1 MPPCLIA
8 SHSQW
13 FFDQFLAPALAERDD
28 PPQVLRVDPQ
38 EGYPV
43 LLEALRQHQGEIL
56 LTGWGSVPLPESL
69 LDDCSHL
76 KYLCHLTGEM
86 RNVIPRSL
94 IARGLLVTNWG
105 DAISHIIAEAAL
117 YLVLSCLR
125 RAVQCQMH
133 MHLRQGWAEG
143 AGLPRSL
150 FGRRVGLHGFGN
162 IARQFALLLAPF
174 RCQVSAYSPPV
185 PREIFDRY
193 GVRREAQLERL
204 FAEND
209 VIVELEALTPQTAG
223 MVDAGLL
230 RRIPPGSVFVN
241 VGRGKVVDQ
250 AALIELAKGG
260 QVAIGL
266 DVYAEEPLEA
276 DSPLRGLENVFLTPH
291 TAGPTPDSYPILGR
305 YALDNVRAYF
315 EGRPL
320 KSVVGLAEYDRIT

>member
-13 FFDQFLAPALAERDD
+13 FFDQFLAPALAACGD

-38 EGYPV
+38 EGYPG
-43 LLEALRQHQGEIL
+43 LLQAFRQHQSEVL
-56 LTGWGSVPLPESL
+56 LTGWGSVLLPESFL
-69 LDDCSHL
+69 EDCPSL
-76 KYLCHLTGEM
+76 KYVCHLTGEM

-125 RAVQCQMH
+125 QAVQCQMH

-143 AGLPRSL
+143 AGVPRSL
-150 FGRRVGLHGFGN
+150 FERRVGLHGFGN
-162 IARQFALLLAPF
+162 IARQLALLLAPF
-174 RCQVSAYSPPV
+174 HCRVSAYSPPV
-185 PREIFDRY
+185 PQAIFDRF

-209 VIVELEALTPQTAG
+209 LIVELEALTPQTVG

-230 RRIPPGSVFVN
+230 GCIPQGGVFVN

-250 AALIELAKGG
+250 AALIELAKAG

-266 DVYAEEPLEA
+266 DVYAEEPLAA

-291 TAGPTPDSYPILGR
+291 TAGPTPDGYPILGR
-305 YALDNVRAYF
+305 YALDNVRAYL

-320 KSVVGLAEYDRIT
+320 KSVIGLPEYDRIT